1 MIIYLCLVNS
11 GIILLWFVSVSGI
24 KNKMGFC
31 NYSSEAIQR
40 SQDENLYKININD
53 EFLYWFS
60 GFTDA
65 EGNFFISIDRN
76 YVKLRFKI
84 NLHID
89 DLKVLQIIKSN
100 LNIGRIIE
108 ENNRNICSFIVED
121 ASGINTICS
130 IFNHY
135 PLHTSKKLDFKDF
148 YEAFLIKNKNKNLSY
163 TQIEKILFFKNNMN
177 SKREIFTY
185 DTTKSQIIINPNWFI
200 GFIEGEGTFGIKT
213 GSSLYLQVA
222 QKNTSQQCLNAITN
236 YLISLSNNTKYLHIK
251 NKKILPVNVTS
262 TTNVRTNVVSLVV
275 ANVDALY
282 YYILPLLDESKFYSR
297 KAIDLKL
304 WRMAL
309 ILKISGYYYTLEGKN
324 LFLDISEILNK
335 RYSTT
340 IPINNVDEIINNI
353 SKKFED
359 IIKKD
364 PPFDIK
370 LDLPHTE
377 NVRKFSITNRS
388 KNPKIVYIYTN
399 EGMIEGSPF
408 ISFSAAHKALGL
420 KPSSNTCN
428 RYIDTNRL
436 YKNKYIFT
444 SKPIDS
450 ASRD

>member
-1 MIIYLCLVNS
+1 MILYLCLVNS

-65 EGNFFISIDRN
+65 EGNFFITIDRN

-89 DLKVLQIIKSN
+89 DLKVLQIIQSN

-163 TQIEKILFFKNNMN
+163 TQIERILFLKNNMN

-236 YLISLSNNTKYLHIK
+236 YLISLSSNTKYLHIK
-251 NKKILPVNVTS
+251 NKKILPINVTS

-275 ANVDALY
+275 GNVDALY

-324 LFLDISEILNK
+324 LFLDISEIINK

-340 IPINNVDEIINNI
+340 IPIDNVDEIINNI

-377 NVRKFSITNRS
+377 NVRKFSIANRS

-408 ISFSAAHKALGL
+408 ISFSVAHKALGL

-428 RYIDTNRL
+428 RYIDTNIL